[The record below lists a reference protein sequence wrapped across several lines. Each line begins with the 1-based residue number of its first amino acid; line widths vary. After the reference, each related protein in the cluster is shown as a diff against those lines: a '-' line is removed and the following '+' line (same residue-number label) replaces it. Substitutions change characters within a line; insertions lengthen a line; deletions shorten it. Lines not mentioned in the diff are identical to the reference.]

1 MINSIQYTQCFY
13 IVSTFSLK
21 YFWKSGHYYISNYS
35 EKKNHM
41 TNELLRIR
49 SPAPL
54 KRVTWCIITIF
65 LEFGYQKI
73 FLHGNTTLFKKITF
87 FSPKQHLWINIFK
100 FVSDYQKYAVCL
112 SFPIGLSICMYLGT
126 SLVRLWAVS
135 CPQDVLHGAAND
147 LRQRFN
153 VQGEPSKL
161 TRHLFPFA

>member
-13 IVSTFSLK
+13 NQYLFFKIFLKIRTLLYIKLQWKKKSL
-21 YFWKSGHYYISNYS
+21 
-35 EKKNHM
+35 
-41 TNELLRIR
+41 TNELLRTR